1 MTRIAVYSDLHY
13 EHGSDFTPPADLR
26 GKIDVVVLA
35 GDISEGRDG
44 IERAKAIAHRLDAP
58 AVYVPGNH
66 EFYDGILEDVIE
78 DLRAASNDEVH
89 VLMNDTVK
97 LDGTRFVGTTLWT
110 DYRIDPDTYYSALGQ
125 LRREMN
131 DFRFIKR
138 RSASRNR
145 RKLNPRWVVGLHR
158 EQRNWLESA
167 LAEPFEGPTVVVTH
181 HAPSARSLDKN
192 PERAKSLDA
201 AAYASDLEYLIE
213 RYEPEAWVHGHIH
226 DSLDYTIGSTRVL
239 CNPYGYQIEVTN
251 PEFDPGFTFK
261 V

>member
-13 EHGSDFTPPADLR
+13 EHGSNFAPPAELS
-26 GKIDVVVLA
+26 GQVDVVVLA

-44 IERAKAIAHRLDAP
+44 FDRAKAIAKTIKAP

-66 EFYDGILEDVIE
+66 EFYDGLLEDVIE
-78 DLRAASNDEVH
+78 ELQDASDDTVH
-89 VLMNDTVK
+89 VLVNDTVEIA
-97 LDGTRFVGTTLWT
+97 GARFIGTTLWT
-110 DYRIDPDTYYSALGQ
+110 DYRIRPNDYYTAVGQ
-125 LRREMN
+125 LRRQMN
-131 DFRFIKR
+131 DYRFIKR
-138 RSASRNR
+138 RSESRNR
-145 RKLNPRWVVGLHR
+145 RKLNPRWVIGLHR
-158 EQRNWLESA
+158 EQRAWLESA

-192 PERAKSLDA
+192 SERAKSLDA

-226 DSLDYTIGSTRVL
+226 DSLDYTIGKTRVL
-239 CNPYGYQIEVTN
+239 CNPYGYQIDVTN
-251 PEFDPGFTFK
+251 PEFDPGFTFR